1 MTSLNKTLENP
12 VYLSSRD
19 HEQLRLR
26 LSLLQDPRSRR
37 LTEKLRQE
45 VERAKVMPVHQM
57 ADTVIQLGSQVAIMD
72 LDTGETEAYTL
83 VLPEQADATAGRL
96 SVFAPL
102 GTALI
107 GFSLH
112 DEIAWEMPG
121 GTRRLR
127 VERITAP
134 PRA

>member
-1 MTSLNKTLENP
+1 MTSLRETIEKP
-12 VYLSSRD
+12 IYLSTRD
-19 HEQLRLR
+19 HENLRLR
-26 LSLLQDPRSRR
+26 LSMLTDPRSRR
-37 LTEKLRQE
+37 MTEKLRKE
-45 VERAKVMPVHQM
+45 VDRAHVVPPNEIPE
-57 ADTVIQLGSQVAIMD
+57 TVIQIGSQVALLD
-72 LDTGETEAYTL
+72 LDTDERESYTL
-83 VLPEQADATAGRL
+83 VLPELADPAAGRL

-127 VERITAP
+127 VERVTKAP
-134 PRA
+134 AP